1 MKRRACVIIQ
11 ARMGS
16 TRLPGK
22 VLKELCEKPML
33 YHIIQRTEQTAGI
46 DTIMVAT
53 SIHQEDDPVAAYA
66 SDIGLPCF
74 RGSEEDVLERFYGA
88 AKALGVGERDVI
100 VRLTADNPFVD
111 PVVLQKLLT
120 YFEECPYSYA
130 STSGYP
136 LGLGGEVF
144 TFRKL
149 EEAFQFARK
158 QYEREHVTPYMYRN
172 ADEIG
177 QIVSPKNYSQYRFTV
192 DTPEDFAFARAVYD
206 VLYHGKHDF
215 YLDDI
220 IKLLGSHPEIQKIN
234 CNVHQKQ
241 LGE

>member
-1 MKRRACVIIQ
+1 MKQRTCAIIQ

-22 VLKELCEKPML
+22 VLKELCGKPML

-53 SIHQEDDPVAAYA
+53 STHQEDDLVAEYA
-66 SDIGLPCF
+66 SSLGIPCF
-74 RGSEEDVLERFYGA
+74 RGSEENVLKRFYGA
-88 AKALGVGERDVI
+88 AKILDMREDDAV
-100 VRLTADNPFVD
+100 VRLTADNPLVD
-111 PVVLQKLLT
+111 PMVLQKLLT

-130 STSGYP
+130 STNGYP

-144 TFRKL
+144 TFHML
-149 EEAFQFARK
+149 EEAHHFAGK

-172 ADEIG
+172 TSEIG
-177 QIVSPKNYSQYRFTV
+177 RMASPKNYSKYRFTV
-192 DTPEDFAFARAVYD
+192 DTPEDFAFARAVYNA
-206 VLYHGKHDF
+206 LYHGKHNF
-215 YLDDI
+215 YLRDI
-220 IKLLGSHPEIQKIN
+220 INFLDSHPEIQKIN
-234 CNVHQKQ
+234 SNVHQKQ